1 MRAGRLVVTTAIT
14 GADVVIGIFAIVG
27 VVEIAGDFDDAL
39 TWTQRSFF
47 PTLEHLTFTVL
58 PLFLAVAVVPAFLQ
72 D

>member
-1 MRAGRLVVTTAIT
+1 
-14 GADVVIGIFAIVG
+14 VIGIFAIVG